1 MVAVGGRGAWPVL
14 LLAVGGRG
22 ALIVPPPPTPD
33 LLTLGHGVW
42 DTYVSA
48 LDSAPVV
55 SKALT
60 AGTLTAVSDGIV
72 QIREEGNY
80 DRDRGVGFAL
90 FGMLYTGACQH
101 HIFGFLVQN
110 LDGSV
115 LSTYPIVSKLAEL
128 PSVLPS
134 VLPSLASLPSL
145 LPPAADMPPLA
156 LNILSSLPILEAQE
170 LFAAAERTLVNQ
182 CVFIP
187 MLYYPL
193 FFVITALVRHLSPIE
208 AWDFASKVYLPMLQR
223 NLAFWIPIQFAQFAL
238 VPIDL
243 QVLYA
248 CVAGVAWNIILSANA
263 GKLSTSGSKD
273 ASEEDAV
280 LAVER
285 ASNKGRLARSR
296 G

>member
-1 MVAVGGRGAWPVL
+1 MGTLRHALHGRMPAPHLWLPRPKPRWVCAEYVPNRFEAGGAAVG
-14 LLAVGGRG
+14 
-22 ALIVPPPPTPD
+22 
-33 LLTLGHGVW
+33 
-42 DTYVSA
+42 
-48 LDSAPVV
+48 APV
-55 SKALT
+55 
-60 AGTLTAVSDGIV
+60 
-72 QIREEGNY
+72 
-80 DRDRGVGFAL
+80 
-90 FGMLYTGACQH
+90 GAP
-101 HIFGFLVQN
+101 V
-110 LDGSV
+110 
-115 LSTYPIVSKLAEL
+115 A
-128 PSVLPS
+128 
-134 VLPSLASLPSL
+134 SLASLPV
-145 LPPAADMPPLA
+145 
-156 LNILSSLPILEAQE
+156 LEAQE